1 MKQRCHAAGARLLV
15 NSIHPAAWWKEADG
29 VHLRAADA
37 ARLDARPA
45 LPEGALVGAS
55 AHDNAQVTHARDLG
69 ADFAVLGPV
78 LDTPSHPGAP
88 TLGWDGFVAG
98 NRDAGL
104 PVYALGGQSE
114 QTVSQALRHG
124 AHGIAGIRG
133 LI

>member
-1 MKQRCHAAGARLLV
+1 M
-15 NSIHPAAWWKEADG
+15 
-29 VHLRAADA
+29 HLRAADA

-98 NRDAGL
+98 NRDACRCMRSAAS
-104 PVYALGGQSE
+104 PSKPCRRRCAMARTASREYADSSE
-114 QTVSQALRHG
+114 YVRDVRARARPQPAR
-124 AHGIAGIRG
+124 
-133 LI
+133 

>member
-1 MKQRCHAAGARLLV
+1 M
-15 NSIHPAAWWKEADG
+15 
-29 VHLRAADA
+29 HLRAADA

-69 ADFAVLGPV
+69 ADFVLGPV

>member
-1 MKQRCHAAGARLLV
+1 M
-15 NSIHPAAWWKEADG
+15 
-29 VHLRAADA
+29 
-37 ARLDARPA
+37 
-45 LPEGALVGAS
+45 
-55 AHDNAQVTHARDLG
+55 
-69 ADFAVLGPV
+69 LGPV